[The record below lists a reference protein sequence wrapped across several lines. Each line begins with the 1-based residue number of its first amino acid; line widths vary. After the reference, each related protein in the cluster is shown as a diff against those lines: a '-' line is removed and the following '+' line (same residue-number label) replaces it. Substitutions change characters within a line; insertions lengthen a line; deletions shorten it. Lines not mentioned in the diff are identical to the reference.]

1 MLNIPELTETLL
13 SGKDIDI
20 EYKFVSEED
29 HQQLYNLLLNI
40 LGKIDRLFLTEV
52 ISTILKEIL
61 MNANKANA
69 KRIYFLKKDLD
80 IHNADHYSKGM
91 KTFQQEITHH
101 WDEQKE
107 ILQNSG
113 FQIHVRAKMV
123 NNNFAILVEND
134 SALLPQELDRIK
146 KKNRIRQKI
155 QRSFRRVY
163 GHIRLSGKRG
173 PRFGFDSTPS
183 KKLRN
188 RFR

>member
-13 SGKDIDI
+13 SGKDIDV

-52 ISTILKEIL
+52 ISTVLKEIL

-69 KRIYFLKKDLD
+69 KRIFFLKKNLD

-91 KTFQQEITHH
+91 RTFQEEITHH
-101 WDEQKE
+101 WDDQKE

-113 FQIHVRAKMV
+113 FKIHFRAKMI
-123 NNNFAILVEND
+123 NSSLAILVEND

-146 KKNRIRQKI
+146 KESSPLKI
-155 QRSFRRVY
+155 QRPFRCVY
-163 GHIRLSGKRG
+163 GYF
-173 PRFGFDSTPS
+173 RFSRKCRTWFSFNSTPFE
-183 KKLRN
+183 KFRN
-188 RFR
+188 RL